1 MLLKTTLLKKH
12 MTLAKKVS
20 EIETLFGELDSE
32 INAFQLTTKLKCL
45 SGCGRCCTHN
55 QVDASPLEFL
65 PWAYQLY
72 INGNAYEMLDA
83 LSENSSKIC
92 QNYNPIG
99 LLEAGKG
106 NCGSY
111 AFRGLICR
119 LFGFGANTDKYGKL
133 RLATCKIIKDD
144 QTILFQN
151 AENLIDDGLPIPVF
165 TQYYMRL
172 SQIDFHLGTTIVPI
186 NTALKLAIEEV
197 LHYYLY
203 RNIHDEVRGAA

>member
-1 MLLKTTLLKKH
+1 MSI
-12 MTLAKKVS
+12 AKKVS
-20 EIETLFGELDSE
+20 EVEVLFGELDSE
-32 INAFQLTTKLKCL
+32 INSFQSTTKLKCL
-45 SGCGRCCTHN
+45 SGCGQCCTHS

-72 INGNAYEMLDA
+72 IDGKAYKMLDT
-83 LSENSSKIC
+83 LSENTSKIC

-111 AFRGLICR
+111 VYRGLICR
-119 LFGFGANTDKYGKL
+119 LFSFGASTDKYGQL
-133 RLATCKIIKDD
+133 RLATCKIIKEN
-144 QTILFQN
+144 QALLFQN
-151 AENLIDDGLPIPVF
+151 AEKLIANGLSIPVF
-165 TQYYMRL
+165 THYYMRL

-197 LHYYLY
+197 LRYYMY
-203 RNIHDEVRGAA
+203 RNLVDEVKGAA